1 MNNRVSIQDKEFI
14 LKYNNN
20 SSDDFKS
27 YEIRNCKKKNF
38 KPKFDL
44 PPYSNNTLL
53 ENVSEER
60 LCLVCK
66 NKNLLIM
73 KQDLSNNDSDE
84 KLSNESRFCSKCF
97 IF

>member
-44 PPYSNNTLL
+44 PPYSNNTLV

-73 KQDLSNNDSDE
+73 KQDLSNDSDE

>member
-44 PPYSNNTLL
+44 PPYSNNTLV

>member
-44 PPYSNNTLL
+44 PPYSNNTLV

-84 KLSNESRFCSKCF
+84 KLSNESRFCAKCF

>member
-1 MNNRVSIQDKEFI
+1 MNNRVTIQDKDFI

-38 KPKFDL
+38 EPKFDL
-44 PPYSNNTLL
+44 PPYINNTLV
-53 ENVSEER
+53 ENVCEER

-73 KQDLSNNDSDE
+73 KQDLSNDSDE